1 MIGLDTRVEAL
12 VEDHPDAIG
21 FLMERG
27 IVCLVCGEAFW
38 GTLGELLAQKRIADP
53 EAVLADLEAFLAE
66 RASPAP
72 D

>member
-1 MIGLDTRVEAL
+1 MIDLDTQVEAL
-12 VEDHPDAIG
+12 VEEHPDAIG

-38 GTLGELLAQKRIADP
+38 GTLGELMAQKRIADP
-53 EAVLADLEAFLAE
+53 EEVLADLEAFLAE